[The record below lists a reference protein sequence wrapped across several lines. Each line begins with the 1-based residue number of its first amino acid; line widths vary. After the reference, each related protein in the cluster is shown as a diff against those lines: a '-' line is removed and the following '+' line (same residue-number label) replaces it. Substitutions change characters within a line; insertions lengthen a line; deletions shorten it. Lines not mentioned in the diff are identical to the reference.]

1 MKLISFVILILSVLS
16 DFDPKLRLYEDCART
31 IYTDKNGIKQQ
42 NYVDASSVDDCK
54 DRKILEYVDSY
65 YENYDSYTEKYNDYY
80 KVKRPG
86 THCCYY
92 TYDGFGDENKN
103 KNSENYPVVER
114 KGGCT
119 ELTDAYYEHIS
130 DYLKVQKNIDEKYSF
145 NYKLD
150 CQSKFLNIGFLLL
163 ILLLNLY

>member
-16 DFDPKLRLYEDCART
+16 DFDPKTRLYEDCART
-31 IYTDKNGIKQQ
+31 IFTDKDGAKQQ

-54 DRKILEYVDSY
+54 NRKILDYVDDYYNSY
-65 YENYDSYTEKYNDYY
+65 NSYTEKYNDYY
-80 KVKRPG
+80 KVKRPA

-92 TYDGFGDENKN
+92 TYDGFGDTHKN

-130 DYLKVQKNIDEKYSF
+130 DYLKVQKNIDEKFSF

-150 CQSKFLNIGFLLL
+150 CHSKFLNIGFLLL
-163 ILLLNLY
+163 ILLNLY

>member
-80 KVKRPG
+80 KVKDQELIVAI
-86 THCCYY
+86 THMMDLVMKIKIK
-92 TYDGFGDENKN
+92 TQKIIQLLKEK
-103 KNSENYPVVER
+103 EVV
-114 KGGCT
+114 
-119 ELTDAYYEHIS
+119 
-130 DYLKVQKNIDEKYSF
+130 
-145 NYKLD
+145 
-150 CQSKFLNIGFLLL
+150 LN
-163 ILLLNLY
+163 